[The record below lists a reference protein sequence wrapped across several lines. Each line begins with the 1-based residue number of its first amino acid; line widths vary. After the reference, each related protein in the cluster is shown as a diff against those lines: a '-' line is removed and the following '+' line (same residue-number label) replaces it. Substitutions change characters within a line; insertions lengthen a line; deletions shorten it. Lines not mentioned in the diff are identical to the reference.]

1 MPGWRRTRRWRR
13 DEANRPYR
21 PGAKARQA
29 DAGRH
34 HLALKR
40 ETADAD
46 GVLTRKLHLIADR
59 LVEKAMAGDIQ
70 AINEIND
77 RVDGRPGGNELGESA
92 PTSLSQSH

>member
-1 MPGWRRTRRWRR
+1 
-13 DEANRPYR
+13 
-21 PGAKARQA
+21 
-29 DAGRH
+29 
-34 HLALKR
+34 LKR

-92 PTSLSQSH
+92 PTIVKCIERVIVHPQAKDSGCL